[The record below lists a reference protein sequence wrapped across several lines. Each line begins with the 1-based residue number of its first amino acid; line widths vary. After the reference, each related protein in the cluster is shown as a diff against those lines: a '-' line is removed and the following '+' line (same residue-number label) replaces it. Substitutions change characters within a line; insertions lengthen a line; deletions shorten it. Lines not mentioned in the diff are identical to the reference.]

1 MGRERREGGRKGEKR
16 GAAGTADNRPQ
27 PAARTLPAR
36 SRGPVPALTP
46 AAPRGARG
54 GGAARPRSRSSAAPP
69 PAGPGGTSAPAPSAG
84 SARRLSRAA
93 VPAGRRKPNPRGRR
107 GAVLAIGEGKALA
120 LPRPQTKGRRA
131 APLPPRLRPS
141 PPTAAAC
148 VSGRTIE
155 IV

>member
-1 MGRERREGGRKGEKR
+1 MG
-16 GAAGTADNRPQ
+16 A
-27 PAARTLPAR
+27 LP
-36 SRGPVPALTP
+36 GPAL
-46 AAPRGARG
+46 
-54 GGAARPRSRSSAAPP
+54 AAPP
-69 PAGPGGTSAPAPSAG
+69 RRRPQGREGPPRRRPQRGAPAASPGPRCRREEGSRTLEGAG
-84 SARRLSRAA
+84 AQL
-93 VPAGRRKPNPRGRR
+93 
-107 GAVLAIGEGKALA
+107 LAIGEGKALA